1 MAERTV
7 AAPQNREN
15 QGADISSRQEGT
27 RAQEQYVAPPVDIY
41 ETNDGLVVV
50 ADLPGV
56 NKDGLSIEVKD
67 DVLTLQGRTQHAI
80 QGRPVYQEFE
90 LLSFFRQFQLSD
102 SVDVQQISAE
112 LKHGVL
118 TLNLPKAERAK
129 PRKIEVSVG

>member
-7 AAPQNREN
+7 AAPQD
-15 QGADISSRQEGT
+15 QGAEISTRQEGT

-80 QGRPVYQEFE
+80 PGRPVYQEFE
-90 LLSFFRQFQLSD
+90 LLNFFRQFQLSD
-102 SVDVQQISAE
+102 TVDVQKISAE

-118 TLNLPKAERAK
+118 TLNLPKSERAK
-129 PRKIEVSVG
+129 PRKIEVSFG